1 MAKNDGLGSDIFE
14 KFQQYFLLWL
24 TGGIAYF
31 YLEIMFRGYSHY
43 SMIICGGF
51 CFLFVGQTGL
61 NILYR
66 KSRFFIVKIMAA
78 SALIITTLEFVTGLI
93 VNIVFDLK
101 VWDYSRVK
109 GNIMGQV
116 CLPYT
121 FLWGVMGLLCVYMT
135 YIIKRFILE

>member
-1 MAKNDGLGSDIFE
+1 MAKNDCLVSDLLE
-14 KFQQYFLLWL
+14 KFQRDFLLWL

-31 YLEIMFRGYSHY
+31 YMEIMFRGYSHY

-51 CFLFVGQTGL
+51 CFLFAGKTGL
-61 NILYR
+61 SILYE

-93 VNIVFDLK
+93 VNVVFDLE

-121 FLWGVMGLLCVYMT
+121 FLWGVLGLLCVYMT
-135 YIIKRFILE
+135 YMIQMFILE

>member
-1 MAKNDGLGSDIFE
+1 MIKNDDVVSEILV

-31 YLEIMFRGYSHY
+31 YMEIMFRGYSHY

-51 CFLFVGQTGL
+51 CFLFVGQIGL
-61 NILYR
+61 RFLYG

-93 VNIVFDLK
+93 VNVVFHLE
-101 VWDYSRVK
+101 VWDYSRVA

-121 FLWGVMGLLCVYMT
+121 FVWGVMGLLCVYMT
-135 YIIKRFILE
+135 YMIQRFILE

>member
-1 MAKNDGLGSDIFE
+1 MAKNDCLISDILK
-14 KFQQYFLLWL
+14 KFPRYFLLWL

-31 YLEIMFRGYSHY
+31 YMEIMFRGYSHY
-43 SMIICGGF
+43 SMIILGGF

-61 NILYR
+61 HILYE

-93 VNIVFDLK
+93 VNILFDLK

-109 GNIMGQV
+109 GNLMGQV
-116 CLPYT
+116 CLPFT
-121 FLWGVMGLLCVYMT
+121 LLWGVLGLLCVYMT
-135 YIIKRFILE
+135 YIIQRFILE

>member
-1 MAKNDGLGSDIFE
+1 MTKNNDVVSKFFE

-31 YLEIMFRGYSHY
+31 YMEIMFRGYSHY

-51 CFLFVGQTGL
+51 CFLFVGQVGL
-61 NILYR
+61 SLLYG

-78 SALIITTLEFVTGLI
+78 SALIITTLEFITGLI
-93 VNIVFDLK
+93 VNVIFDLE

-121 FLWGVMGLLCVYMT
+121 FVWGVMGLLCVYMT
-135 YIIKRFILE
+135 YMIQKFILE

>member
-1 MAKNDGLGSDIFE
+1 MAKNDCLISNILK
-14 KFQQYFLLWL
+14 KFPQYFLLWL

-31 YLEIMFRGYSHY
+31 YMEIMFRGYSHY

-51 CFLFVGQTGL
+51 CFLFAGQAGL
-61 NILYR
+61 GILYE
-66 KSRFFIVKIMAA
+66 KKRFSIVKIMAS
-78 SALIITTLEFVTGLI
+78 SALIITTLEFITGLI
-93 VNIVFDLK
+93 VNVVFELE

-121 FLWGVMGLLCVYMT
+121 FLWGVLGLLCVYMT
-135 YIIKRFILE
+135 YIIQRFILE